1 MILGIRLI
9 VPAGLMIH
17 VILFSTIGYE
27 RNSLR
32 ELAFLACGLPIL
44 LMKFFLWVF
53 PREMKYLL
61 LGRQ

>member
-1 MILGIRLI
+1 MVYIIFLS
-9 VPAGLMIH
+9 P
-17 VILFSTIGYE
+17 IGYE

-44 LMKFFLWVF
+44 LMIFFLWAF

-61 LGRQ
+61 LGRK